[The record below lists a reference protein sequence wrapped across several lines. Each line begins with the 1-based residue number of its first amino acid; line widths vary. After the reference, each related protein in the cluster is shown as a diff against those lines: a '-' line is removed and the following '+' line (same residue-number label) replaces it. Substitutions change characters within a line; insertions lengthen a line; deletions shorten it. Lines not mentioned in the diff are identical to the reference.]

1 MKFPDT
7 VFVHPTAVC
16 HGAVTLGAYS
26 SLWASAVI
34 RAEFE
39 GVIVGRFSNIQDNVT
54 VHSEHALP
62 VTIGDNVTVGHNAV
76 IHAATIEDNC
86 LIGMGAIV
94 LDGAVIGTGTIL
106 AAGAVVRERQVIPP
120 HSMVTG
126 IPARVREAKPAQ
138 MKRIT
143 ENAFLYAALARL
155 YKRGLDVTSSDL
167 LHQMRREVAPF
178 FDPKE

>member
-1 MKFPDT
+1 MKLPDT

-16 HGAVTLGAYS
+16 HGAVTVGAYS
-26 SLWASAVI
+26 SLWAGAVI

-54 VHSEHALP
+54 VHSERALP
-62 VTIGDNVTVGHNAV
+62 VKIGDSVTVGHNAV
-76 IHAATIEDNC
+76 IHAATLEDNC

-94 LDGAVIGTGTIL
+94 LDGAVIGKGTIVG
-106 AAGAVVRERQVIPP
+106 AGAVVRERQVIPP

-126 IPARVREAKPAQ
+126 IPARVRKAKPGQ

-143 ENAFLYAALARL
+143 ANAILYAALAQL
-155 YKRGLDVTSSDL
+155 YKRGLDVTSSAL
-167 LHQMRREVAPF
+167 LQQMRLEVEPF
-178 FDPKE
+178 FDPRA